1 MTIRSDDGDRTH
13 ACCATSS
20 RATTALHPTCSW
32 KRMESNHHLPG
43 FNRPLYRR
51 AALPSVAIVRTSG
64 RRRSCSDHLIARS
77 SDPSLAHPDS
87 NRDLPLKRRV
97 VFHTTSRPVT
107 LLVDPPGLEPGA
119 RCASGSRSTIE
130 LRIECGADLAPPK
143 RLREGEAG
151 IDPGWHSGACLPG
164 DNRKLYRSPGVSS
177 GVRHRE
183 GMEGIEP
190 STGRLTNDCSTTELR
205 SRVKGAAPEF
215 HPGSNPHHRL
225 ERAVSCSC

>member
-1 MTIRSDDGDRTH
+1 
-13 ACCATSS
+13 
-20 RATTALHPTCSW
+20 
-32 KRMESNHHLPG
+32 MESNHHLPG

-107 LLVDPPGLEPGA
+107 HLVDPPGLEPGA

-205 SRVKGAAPEF
+205 SRVMGAGFEPAY
-215 HPGSNPHHRL
+215 SLRKSDVLVRL
-225 ERAVSCSC
+225 DEPTICVARAGFEPA